1 METVESMRSALE
13 EPWDLVLSDYKLPQ
27 FNGLDALGLV
37 QEMELD
43 LPFIEDNSDD
53 VDLTLRD
60 VLQTRRQSLV
70 WQHRRI
76 AVRVGAAG
84 I

>member
-1 METVESMRSALE
+1 MRSALE